1 MSIAGPAKSQPRNRK
16 TPARSR
22 VSWDS
27 FGGFR
32 PCLILPPAAR
42 ACAFHAAP
50 GNWSGPTIARVFLAS
65 QYPCRRRVPCYNQV
79 LGCWRRRAGPCVL
92 LEGGGPVQV
101 LRMVVLLIGMAAL
114 GIIFGACS
122 ASEDED
128 EYRDEGEYRQEL
140 GLNRPGFPGL
150 PGAPAAMSVAAA
162 QPTAAPAMPAPTAV
176 AMVAS
181 ADVAPAAPA
190 ATKAQAA
197 TAEESSERPVASLV
211 AQQRIIVRTVDLGIV
226 VEDVTAAIEAA
237 SNIAQDMGGWLVGSE
252 HSLKHRGSV
261 SVRVPA
267 NSLDDAIDALRSLAH
282 DVDYEI
288 AHSQDVTDE
297 YVDLKSRMR
306 NLEATESALL
316 ALFDRAQ
323 KVEDALDVQREL
335 ARVQEQMEI
344 MHGRIA
350 YLEQTSAYSLLN
362 VNIRLAPFDMRVD
375 GGDDKT
381 ASVGEFARF
390 RATFTPPDDI
400 DDFSF
405 TWDFGDG
412 SGIVTGHRVA
422 PTIDG
427 TGKVTATVTHV
438 YENER
443 DSPYIATVELTGT
456 GDAGVAEGS
465 DTVIVSVT
473 RVPNIEVFAGEAFSV
488 TAREEFEVSGSFT
501 RPAGL
506 SNVAYSWDFGDGSEP
521 QSSAL
526 SEGQTTASATHVYD
540 NHRPAPYTLTLTVT
554 ASSEAGEI
562 EASSETSVFVRES
575 LGWTVGGWSP
585 GEDGKEATRALSE
598 LLQGLTTLLIWAVIF
613 SPFWLAAIAAIWY
626 LVRRSRRYQ
635 ARRQP
640 PASHPAPEQG

>member
-1 MSIAGPAKSQPRNRK
+1 M
-16 TPARSR
+16 
-22 VSWDS
+22 
-27 FGGFR
+27 
-32 PCLILPPAAR
+32 LILR
-42 ACAFHAAP
+42 A
-50 GNWSGPTIARVFLAS
+50 
-65 QYPCRRRVPCYNQV
+65 V
-79 LGCWRRRAGPCVL
+79 L
-92 LEGGGPVQV
+92 
-101 LRMVVLLIGMAAL
+101 LLIGMTAL

-122 ASEDED
+122 ASDDED
-128 EYRDEGEYRQEL
+128 EYRQEL
-140 GLNRPGFPGL
+140 GLDRPGFPGL
-150 PGAPAAMSVAAA
+150 PGNPG
-162 QPTAAPAMPAPTAV
+162 APAMIDQGLAMSATESSAMSIAPQQPAAAAMPTAV
-176 AMVAS
+176 AMVVS
-181 ADVAPAAPA
+181 ADVGPAPPAAPA
-190 ATKAQAA
+190 AAKVQAA
-197 TAEESSERPVASLV
+197 TADDSDERPVASLV

-226 VEDVTAAIEAA
+226 VEDVTAAIQAA

-267 NSLDDAIDALRSLAH
+267 NSLDDTIDALRDLARE
-282 DVDYEI
+282 VDYEI

-344 MHGRIA
+344 MQGRIA

-362 VNIRLAPFDMRVD
+362 VTLRLAPFDIRVD

-400 DDFSF
+400 DNFSF

-465 DTVIVSVT
+465 DTVIVSVS

-488 TAREEFEVSGSFT
+488 FAGEEFELTGSFT

-506 SNVAYSWDFGDGSEP
+506 SDVTYSWDFGDGSKP

-540 NHRPAPYTLTLTVT
+540 NHRPAPYTVTLTVT
-554 ASSEAGEI
+554 ASSQAGEI
-562 EASSETSVFVRES
+562 EASSQTTVYVRES

-613 SPFWLAAIAAIWY
+613 SPFWLAVIAAIWY

-635 ARRQP
+635 ARRQS
-640 PASHPAPEQG
+640 PASPTATTQD